1 MTVTVKRATFLPFSR
16 PSIGEEEIREVVD
29 CLRSG
34 WITTGPRT
42 EKFEKEFAAYVGAK
56 HAVALSSGT
65 AALHCAY
72 WALDLKA
79 GDEVLCPSLTWPA
92 TANMAVAL
100 GAKVVFADVDRETRQ
115 IDPRHVAK
123 LVSKRT
129 RAIVPVHFAGA
140 PADLDALAAIAGK
153 RVAIVEDAAH
163 AVGTEYKGKRIGG
176 HGRIAIFSFHPIK
189 DITTGE
195 GGMLTTD
202 DDEIARRVRL
212 FKFHGVSRDAW
223 KAYGSASTARYDT
236 VLAGFKYNLTD
247 LASALGL
254 HQLRKLNGFIE
265 RRAAIAKRYL
275 RELERVDGIGL
286 PAAPPYPHRHAWH
299 LFTILVEERDDFMAC
314 LKAENVGSG
323 LHFEAVHR
331 MTLYRAKGRKLP
343 ATDHVCDRILSLPLF
358 PDMTDDDA
366 DDVVAAIRRIV
377 KHRFHRF
384 QRITPTRNPLA
395 NL

>member
-1 MTVTVKRATFLPFSR
+1 MTTTTKRATFLPFSR

-79 GDEVLCPSLTWPA
+79 GDEVICPSLTWPA

-100 GAKVVFADVDRETRQ
+100 GARVVFADVDRDTRQ
-115 IDPRHVAK
+115 MDPRQVAK
-123 LVSKRT
+123 LVTKKT

-153 RVAIVEDAAH
+153 RIALVEDAAH
-163 AVGTEYKGKRIGG
+163 AVGTEYKGKRVGS
-176 HGRIAIFSFHPIK
+176 HGRVAIFSFHPIK

-202 DDEIARRVRL
+202 DEEIARRVRL

-223 KAYGSASTARYDT
+223 KAYGSASTAHYDT
-236 VLAGFKYNLTD
+236 VMPGFKYNLTD
-247 LASALGL
+247 IASALGL
-254 HQLRKLNGFIE
+254 HQLRRLDGFIE
-265 RRAAIAKRYL
+265 RRAAIAERYL
-275 RELERVDGIGL
+275 RGLEGLDGIGL

-299 LFTILVEERDDFMAC
+299 LFTILAEERDDFMAH

-331 MTLYRAKGRKLP
+331 MTLYRTRGRKLP
-343 ATDHVCDRILSLPLF
+343 ATDRVCDRILSLPLF
-358 PDMTDDDA
+358 PEMTDGDA
-366 DDVVAAIRRIV
+366 DDVVAAVRRIV
-377 KHRFHRF
+377 DERVR
-384 QRITPTRNPLA
+384 
-395 NL
+395 